1 MWDLTTIF
9 NIDRQVLLT
18 INNNDNLMLT
28 GIMSTFTTAWTW
40 VPLYFCLF
48 YVIVKNHETMQQIA
62 LVVFGCLLAVGFSG
76 GIDNLVVKPWIAR
89 LRPCNDES
97 IKYMI
102 NTVIWIS
109 KNDYSIF
116 SAHAANTCAIAAFFA
131 FLVRSTRLTIGLFLW
146 ALMNGFTR
154 IYLGMHYPSDVII
167 GTLWGILSGYV
178 AYCIYHYV
186 YFRTNPHQSYVSTQY
201 TMTGYNRQD
210 ANLILCVLV
219 LSALVATIIS
229 LVIDF

>member
-102 NTVIWIS
+102 Q
-109 KNDYSIF
+109 
-116 SAHAANTCAIAAFFA
+116 
-131 FLVRSTRLTIGLFLW
+131 LFL
-146 ALMNGFTR
+146 G
-154 IYLGMHYPSDVII
+154 S
-167 GTLWGILSGYV
+167 
-178 AYCIYHYV
+178 C
-186 YFRTNPHQSYVSTQY
+186 
-201 TMTGYNRQD
+201 
-210 ANLILCVLV
+210 C
-219 LSALVATIIS
+219 
-229 LVIDF
+229 